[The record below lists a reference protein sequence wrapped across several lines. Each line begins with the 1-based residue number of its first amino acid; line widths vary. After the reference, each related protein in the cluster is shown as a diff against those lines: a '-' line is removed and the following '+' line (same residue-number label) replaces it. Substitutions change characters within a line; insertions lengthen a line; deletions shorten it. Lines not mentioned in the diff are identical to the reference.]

1 MIPKA
6 YITEWRNKAPW
17 QEDFQVEQD
26 LIIERALVEIYN
38 NPFLKE
44 RLAFRGGTALHKIH
58 LKPQARYSEDI
69 DLVQIKAE
77 PFGPVIDELRNAL
90 SFLGKPAIN
99 QKKFNN
105 TLIFRVNSEDE
116 IPLKLKVEMNCREH
130 IAVYGLKE
138 EPLEVQSAW
147 FTGKA
152 SLVTY
157 ELEELLATKLRALYQ
172 RSKGRDL
179 FDMSYTLDLTGADPE
194 KIITAWKIYMEHEKH
209 TISKTDYLENLEKKM
224 NDEEFLGDITGLLRP
239 AIQYD
244 HKAGYEMV
252 KTKILELL

>member
-6 YITEWRNKAPW
+6 YITEWRNNAPW

-26 LIIERALVEIYN
+26 LIIERALVEIYSS
-38 NPFLKE
+38 PFLRE

-77 PFGPVIDELRNAL
+77 PFGPVIDELRNTL
-90 SFLGKPAIN
+90 SFLGKPTVN

-105 TLIFRVNSEDE
+105 TLIFRVNAEYD
-116 IPLKLKVEMNCREH
+116 IPLKLKVEVNCREH
-130 IAVYGLKE
+130 LAVYGLKE
-138 EPLEVQSAW
+138 IPMEVSSSW
-147 FTGKA
+147 FSGKA

-157 ELEELLATKLRALYQ
+157 NLEELLATKLRALYQ

-179 FDMSYTLDLTGADPE
+179 FDMDYSLQFADVHPDE
-194 KIITAWKIYMEHEKH
+194 IINAWKIYMENEGHSVNRAD
-209 TISKTDYLENLEKKM
+209 ILENLEKKM
-224 NDEEFLGDITGLLRP
+224 NNPEFIGDIAGLLRP
-239 AIQYD
+239 AITYNHQ
-244 HKAGYEMV
+244 KAFELF
-252 KTKILELL
+252 KTKILDLI

>member
-6 YITEWRNKAPW
+6 YITEWRNKVPW

-38 NPFLKE
+38 TPFLKE

-77 PFGPVIDELRNAL
+77 PFGPVIDVLRSAL
-90 SFLGKPAIN
+90 SFLGKPAIT

-105 TLIFRVNSEDE
+105 TLIFRINSEDD
-116 IPLKLKVEMNCREH
+116 IPLKLKVEVNCREH
-130 IAVYGLKE
+130 IAVYGLKDV
-138 EPLEVQSAW
+138 PLEVTSPW
-147 FTGKA
+147 YKGIT

-179 FDMSYTLDLTGADPE
+179 FDIWYTLKLTNADSA
-194 KIITAWKIYMEHEKH
+194 KIIEAWKVYMKHEGH
-209 TISKTDYLENLEKKM
+209 TIARNDFLENLLKKM
-224 NDEEFLGDITGLLRP
+224 SDDEFLGDVKGLLRP
-239 AIQYD
+239 EIEYD
-244 HKAGYEMV
+244 HMAAYELV
-252 KTKILELL
+252 KTKILEQL